1 MYKDS
6 WGSMSRS
13 LRRHSRKMKS
23 LTFVKLMKNLM
34 PILRWL
40 PNYNWKRDFANDCAA
55 GFTVGV
61 MQVPQ
66 GLAYAI
72 LANVPPIVGIYTA
85 FFPVLMYILL
95 GTSRHVSMGTF
106 AVVSILTSKPII
118 ELCEKSDDDH
128 QFEDDQAVMNTT
140 EECAVKVMS
149 AIAFM
154 SGVIM
159 LTLGIC
165 RLGALN
171 ALLTDPLVSG
181 FTTGAGVHV
190 FTSQIKYVFGLEI
203 PKHIGPGRIVKTY
216 IDVFKNFTGA
226 NYTALL
232 ISFICITI
240 LLGFD
245 LCLKPRI
252 AQKCKFPVPMQFIV
266 VILGTVISYATDLK
280 TVAQVRVIG
289 QVPTGLPSPKLPE
302 FSLIQNVFSDTFT
315 ITIIGY
321 VVTLS
326 IARIVASKN
335 NYSVD
340 PNQELIAMGTANI
353 FGCFFQSLPMT
364 GSMSRTLVQVSAGG
378 RSLMASIVTV
388 FLLLWVLLFAGPLFE
403 DLPNAILASII
414 VVSLRGILTQFKDL
428 YIYAKRSY
436 SEVFVW
442 LATFL
447 GTVFIDID
455 YGLII
460 GLATSLAFLLWWG
473 YHPKVELVGRTD
485 RNDLFI
491 DKNNDNSFDLGCRNE
506 PAIVRITGNLNLAN
520 APILEDQIVDL
531 LSKEYGENEVEQPRI
546 IILDLNCVSHID
558 PSACQMLV
566 KNHKQFARKG
576 QHLCYVGMRGNV
588 WRRMTDMKVF
598 SVIPKEKCYPTLQDA
613 LAYQSKRHHEL

>member
-1 MYKDS
+1 MAQDESEGSSETSEDSSVYKESAIFVGTERPALTQEEFHKQYGLEDGKLSGQQMYKDS

-232 ISFICITI
+232 ISFVCITI

-428 YIYAKRSY
+428 YIYTKRSY

-485 RNDLFI
+485 RNDLFV
-491 DKNNDNSFDLGCRNE
+491 DKNN
-506 PAIVRITGNLNLAN
+506 VRKLFVTNINFFN
-520 APILEDQIVDL
+520 I
-531 LSKEYGENEVEQPRI
+531 
-546 IILDLNCVSHID
+546 
-558 PSACQMLV
+558 
-566 KNHKQFARKG
+566 
-576 QHLCYVGMRGNV
+576 
-588 WRRMTDMKVF
+588 
-598 SVIPKEKCYPTLQDA
+598 
-613 LAYQSKRHHEL
+613 

>member
-1 MYKDS
+1 MAQDESEGSSETSEDSSVYKESAIFVGTERPALTQEEFHKQYGLEDGKLSGQQMYKDS

-232 ISFICITI
+232 ISFVCITI

-485 RNDLFI
+485 RNDLFV
-491 DKNNDNSFDLGCRNE
+491 DKNNVRKFLSQTLTSPISKLKFLTLFSFY
-506 PAIVRITGNLNLAN
+506 ISRITHLIWA
-520 APILEDQIVDL
+520 
-531 LSKEYGENEVEQPRI
+531 VETSLP
-546 IILDLNCVSHID
+546 
-558 PSACQMLV
+558 
-566 KNHKQFARKG
+566 
-576 QHLCYVGMRGNV
+576 
-588 WRRMTDMKVF
+588 
-598 SVIPKEKCYPTLQDA
+598 
-613 LAYQSKRHHEL
+613 

>member
-1 MYKDS
+1 
-6 WGSMSRS
+6 
-13 LRRHSRKMKS
+13 
-23 LTFVKLMKNLM
+23 
-34 PILRWL
+34 
-40 PNYNWKRDFANDCAA
+40 
-55 GFTVGV
+55 

-85 FFPVLMYILL
+85 FFPVLMYIIL
-95 GTSRHVSMGTF
+95 GTSKHVSMGTF

-118 ELCEKSDDDH
+118 ELCEESNTK
-128 QFEDDQAVMNTT
+128 AVLEENT

-149 AIAFM
+149 TIAFL
-154 SGVIM
+154 SGAIM
-159 LTLGIC
+159 LTLGLF

-190 FTSQIKYVFGLEI
+190 FTSQIKYVLGLEI

-216 IDVFKNFTGA
+216 IDVFKNLTGA
-226 NYTALL
+226 NYIAIF
-232 ISFICITI
+232 ISAVCITI

-245 LCLKPRI
+245 LFLKPKI
-252 AQKCKFPVPMQFIV
+252 AKKCKFPVPMQFLV
-266 VILGTVISYATDLK
+266 VICGTVISYFTDLK
-280 TVAQVRVIG
+280 TVAEVRVIG
-289 QVPTGLPSPKLPE
+289 QVPTGLPSPQLPE
-302 FSLIQNVFSDTFT
+302 FTLIKDVFKDTFT

-335 NYSVD
+335 NYTVD

-378 RSLMASIVTV
+378 RSLMASIITV

-473 YHPKVELVGRTD
+473 YHPKVELLGRTE
-485 RNDLFI
+485 RNDLFV
-491 DKNNDNSFDLGCRNE
+491 DKNN
-506 PAIVRITGNLNLAN
+506 
-520 APILEDQIVDL
+520 
-531 LSKEYGENEVEQPRI
+531 
-546 IILDLNCVSHID
+546 VSNF
-558 PSACQMLV
+558 L
-566 KNHKQFARKG
+566 K
-576 QHLCYVGMRGNV
+576 
-588 WRRMTDMKVF
+588 
-598 SVIPKEKCYPTLQDA
+598 
-613 LAYQSKRHHEL
+613 

>member
-1 MYKDS
+1 MAQDESTSETSEDSSYKESAIFVGTERPALTQEEFHKQYGLEDGKVSGQQMYKDS

-13 LRRHSRKMKS
+13 LRRHTRKLRS
-23 LTFVKLMKNLM
+23 LTFVKLLKNLI

-40 PNYNWKRDFANDCAA
+40 PNYNWKRDFADDCAA

-95 GTSRHVSMGTF
+95 GTSKHVSMGTF

-118 ELCEKSDDDH
+118 ELCEDVD
-128 QFEDDQAVMNTT
+128 DDQAVSNT

-149 AIAFM
+149 TIAFM

-190 FTSQIKYVFGLEI
+190 FTSQIKYVLGLDI

-216 IDVFKNFTGA
+216 IDVFKNVIGSA
-226 NYTALL
+226 NYAAML

-245 LCLKPRI
+245 LCLKPKI
-252 AQKCKFPVPMQFIV
+252 AKKCKFPVPMQFIV
-266 VILGTVISYATDLK
+266 VIIGTVVSYATDLK
-280 TVAQVRVIG
+280 TIAEVQVIG
-289 QVPTGLPSPKLPE
+289 QVPTGLPNPKLPE
-302 FSLIQNVFSDTFT
+302 LSLIKSLFSDAFT

-335 NYSVD
+335 NYTVD

-414 VVSLRGILTQFKDL
+414 MVSLRGILTQFKDL

-491 DKNNDNSFDLGCRNE
+491 DKNNVRAALSILGPINLWISE
-506 PAIVRITGNLNLAN
+506 YLFFFRITHLIWA
-520 APILEDQIVDL
+520 
-531 LSKEYGENEVEQPRI
+531 VETSP
-546 IILDLNCVSHID
+546 
-558 PSACQMLV
+558 P
-566 KNHKQFARKG
+566 
-576 QHLCYVGMRGNV
+576 
-588 WRRMTDMKVF
+588 
-598 SVIPKEKCYPTLQDA
+598 
-613 LAYQSKRHHEL
+613 